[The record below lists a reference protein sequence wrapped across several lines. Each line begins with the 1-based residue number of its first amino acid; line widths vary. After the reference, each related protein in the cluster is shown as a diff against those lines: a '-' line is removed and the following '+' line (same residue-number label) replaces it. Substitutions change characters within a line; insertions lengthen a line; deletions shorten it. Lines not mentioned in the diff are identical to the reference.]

1 MYALL
6 YLPMS
11 LYSAKYGL
19 LIGISQYNTQQTS
32 WGNINGENDIKLLSP
47 ILEKLDYDLSILTGK
62 HATAKNIRDALNDL
76 ANKSQTGDTV
86 YLHFSCHGQPVEDT
100 NGDEKDGW
108 DESLIPIDAE
118 MLYRKGIYEGDNH
131 ITDDELE
138 QTIALLRHKLGYN
151 GCIYIAIDACHA
163 GTAARNENIHEEF
176 TPYRGTHIGFSQ
188 NKIYRPKHADEESYI
203 TIADVDNV
211 SANVIVLE
219 ACLATQRNQ
228 EVRIQETLYGALSY
242 TLATII
248 TQYGLQ
254 CNRQWLMKVSEQM
267 KAILPQWSTQQM
279 VIETSL
285 R

>member
-1 MYALL
+1 L
-6 YLPMS
+6 
-11 LYSAKYGL
+11 
-19 LIGISQYNTQQTS
+19 N
-32 WGNINGENDIKLLSP
+32 KLV
-47 ILEKLDYDLSILTGK
+47 
-62 HATAKNIRDALNDL
+62 
-76 ANKSQTGDTV
+76 NKSQIGDTV
-86 YLHFSCHGQPVEDT
+86 YIHFSCHGQPVEDT

-118 MLYRKGIYEGDNH
+118 MFYRTGIYEGDNH
-131 ITDDELE
+131 IIDDELE
-138 QTIALLRHKLGYN
+138 QTIALLRNKLGYN
-151 GCIYIAIDACHA
+151 GCIYIVIDACHA